1 MINIL
6 QRISPFNRQ
15 TKVPG
20 LTVTPNILYK
30 VLTHKTIN
38 TIALVGVDGCR
49 WLKYLQS
56 GKITAKEVHC
66 FEPNEEAYRLLCKAF
81 PEFTIHQG
89 ALSEVEQVDSYIHY
103 LDRKGNA
110 VKRLNGST
118 DMVNILVKSYPLAA
132 IIDLETPLDVLVV
145 DRGFSLDRII
155 EGAELSILHY
165 HPVILYQQSAYCPP
179 EQLAYTFDRLTV
191 HGYQFYWADAPQA
204 GPLSRDRMINQKD
217 KVLLAK
223 VD

>member
-1 MINIL
+1 
-6 QRISPFNRQ
+6 
-15 TKVPG
+15 
-20 LTVTPNILYK
+20 
-30 VLTHKTIN
+30 
-38 TIALVGVDGCR
+38 
-49 WLKYLQS
+49 
-56 GKITAKEVHC
+56 
-66 FEPNEEAYRLLCKAF
+66 
-81 PEFTIHQG
+81 
-89 ALSEVEQVDSYIHY
+89 
-103 LDRKGNA
+103 
-110 VKRLNGST
+110 
-118 DMVNILVKSYPLAA
+118 MVNILVKSYPLAA